1 MSITRQ
7 QLADDLRTLWI
18 NTYDPEAPKQECS
31 DNRWLAVADAAVLA
45 LDAADKIA
53 RELPEGWFGE
63 STPRPGRGWVVTS
76 AVMGSGSWALTR
88 TVYGPLTPDRHTLT
102 IGERSW
108 WLTADQA
115 REAACIARMALMTW
129 TWGRRN
135 PGNFL

>member
-18 NTYDPEAPKQECS
+18 NAYDPEAPKQECS

-63 STPRPGRGWVVTS
+63 STPRPGRGWVVVAYKEGIT
-76 AVMGSGSWALTR
+76 AP
-88 TVYGPLTPDRHTLT
+88 VYVFNPN
-102 IGERSW
+102 EW
-108 WLTADQA
+108 Y
-115 REAACIARMALMTW
+115 W
-129 TWGRRN
+129 TWQWWRPIVLPAHPHPDGT
-135 PGNFL
+135 P